1 MRTLALLFALLL
13 ALPAWPRE
21 VVRVGGYEFAPY
33 VEIQGEKPTGL
44 TIELI
49 DQLNRVQD
57 RFDFQFELTSPRR
70 RYEDFSAGR
79 IDLIFFESPEW
90 GWTSRGIKL
99 GSTREFLRDSEVFV
113 ALAADGRDERYF
125 ATLNGRSIAGIYG
138 YHYAF
143 AKFNDDPKVLEQDY
157 RMSLVYSSFASVQ
170 LVLTGRADLAIV
182 TRSYL
187 DRFLREN
194 PQAAARLLVSKRT
207 DQVYSLRA
215 LIRDQAPISV
225 DEIEALLGKLRKRG
239 TLDKLWRAAG
249 VVN

>member
-1 MRTLALLFALLL
+1 MRTLAFLFALLL
-13 ALPAWPRE
+13 ALPAWSRE

-33 VEIQGEKPTGL
+33 VEIKGEKPTGL
-44 TIELI
+44 TIDLI
-49 DQLNRVQD
+49 EQLNRVQD

-70 RYEDFSAGR
+70 RYEDFSSSR
-79 IDLIFFESPEW
+79 IDLILFESPEW
-90 GWTSRGIKL
+90 GWTSRGITF
-99 GSTREFLRDSEVFV
+99 GITREFLRDSEVFV
-113 ALAADGRDERYF
+113 ALAADRRDERYF

-143 AKFNDDPKVLEQDY
+143 AKFNDDPRILEQEY
-157 RMSLVYSSFASVQ
+157 RMSLVYSNFASVQ
-170 LVLTGRADLAIV
+170 LVLTGRVDLAIV

-215 LIRDQAPISV
+215 LVRDKAPISV

-239 TLDKLWRAAG
+239 TLDKLWRSAG
-249 VVN
+249 VLN

>member
-1 MRTLALLFALLL
+1 MRSLAFLLALLFT
-13 ALPAWPRE
+13 LPAWSRE

-33 VEIQGEKPTGL
+33 VEIQDEKPTGL

-70 RYEDFSAGR
+70 RYEDFSSGR
-79 IDLIFFESPEW
+79 IDVIFFENPEW
-90 GWTSRGIKL
+90 GWTARGIKL
-99 GSTREFLRDSEVFV
+99 GSSREFLRDSEVFV
-113 ALAADGRDERYF
+113 ALAASGRDERYF
-125 ATLNGRSIAGIYG
+125 AALNGRSIAGIYG

-143 AKFNDDPKVLEQDY
+143 AKFIDDPKILEQDY
-157 RMSLVYSSFASVQ
+157 RMSLVYSNFASIQ
-170 LVLTGRADLAIV
+170 LVLSGRVDLAIV

-194 PQAAARLLVSKRT
+194 PQDAARLLVSKRT
-207 DQVYSLRA
+207 DQIYSLRA
-215 LIRDQAPISV
+215 LVREQAPISV
-225 DEIEALLGKLRKRG
+225 EEIEVLLGKLRKRG

>member
-1 MRTLALLFALLL
+1 MRTLAFLFALLL

-21 VVRVGGYEFAPY
+21 VLRVGGYEFAPY

-49 DQLNRVQD
+49 EQLNRVQD

-79 IDLIFFESPEW
+79 IDLMFFESPEW
-90 GWTSRGIKL
+90 GWNARGIKFA
-99 GSTREFLRDSEVFV
+99 STREFLRDSEVFV
-113 ALAADGRDERYF
+113 TLADGRDERYF
-125 ATLNGRSIAGIYG
+125 ASLNGRSIAGIYG

-157 RMSLVYSSFASVQ
+157 LMSLVYSNFASLQ
-170 LVLTGRADLAIV
+170 LVLSGRVDLAIV

-194 PQAAARLLVSKRT
+194 PQAAARLLVSKRA

-215 LIRDQAPISV
+215 LVRDKAPISI
-225 DEIEALLGKLRKRG
+225 DEIEALMSKLRKRG
-239 TLDKLWRAAG
+239 TLDKLWRSAG

>member
-1 MRTLALLFALLL
+1 MRTLAFLFALLL
-13 ALPAWPRE
+13 AFPAWSRE

-49 DQLNRVQD
+49 EQLNRVQD

-70 RYEDFSAGR
+70 RYEDFSSGR

-90 GWTSRGIKL
+90 GWTTRGIKF

-125 ATLNGRSIAGIYG
+125 ATLSGRSIAGIYG

-143 AKFNDDPKVLEQDY
+143 AKFNDDPKILEQDY
-157 RMSLVYSSFASVQ
+157 RMSLVYSNFASIQ
-170 LVLTGRADLAIV
+170 LVLSGRVDLAIV

-187 DRFLREN
+187 DRFLRED

-215 LIRDQAPISV
+215 LVRDKASISA
-225 DEIEALLGKLRKRG
+225 DEVEALLAKLRKRG
-239 TLDKLWRAAG
+239 TLDKLWRSAG